1 MVKTIDD
8 LFMDNISIPVIA
20 DYFGLKN
27 RDYVNIIAG
36 IYVGL
41 FKMGIPKYIVENC
54 AKTNRLDELIHKIYE
69 KNITI
74 YYKLFV
80 EKNIKIGET
89 MMYCPKEKE
98 IEIPL
103 IGSQCPNCGD
113 KNYQQNKVSGPPDCS
128 NCFIHICKLC
138 AVLNKGDYTCK
149 KCISKKK

>member
-27 RDYVNIIAG
+27 RDHFDIIAG

-41 FKMGIPKYIVENC
+41 FKMGIPKSIVENC
-54 AKTNRLDELIHKIYE
+54 AKTNRLDELIHKIYRDHM
-69 KNITI
+69 TG
-74 YYKLFV
+74 YYKLFI

-89 MMYCPKEKE
+89 LMYCSKEKE
-98 IEIPL
+98 MEIYS

-113 KNYQQNKVSGPPDCS
+113 KNYKQNKVNGPPDC
-128 NCFIHICKLC
+128 FICYIFVCKLC
-138 AVLNKGDYTCK
+138 SVLEDGDYICK
-149 KCISKKK
+149 KCLKSK